1 MVDPARQGLCGVRC
15 LDVAVDART
24 LLLPRNLCRVDG
36 SGLAVT
42 SFSHSRPSLLQL
54 GFRFRRLALFRPG
67 LGLALG
73 WAYPSKE
80 LVKLC
85 PPLPPDADVQRREK
99 LCKHDS
105 PVGTQR
111 EDAVVQ

>member
-1 MVDPARQGLCGVRC
+1 MLVQLPARQGLCGFRC
-15 LDVAVDART
+15 LPGGKARH
-24 LLLPRNLCRVDG
+24 RRQ
-36 SGLAVT
+36 
-42 SFSHSRPSLLQL
+42 SLLHL

>member
-1 MVDPARQGLCGVRC
+1 MYCSEQLNHR
-15 LDVAVDART
+15 
-24 LLLPRNLCRVDG
+24 DG
-36 SGLAVT
+36 SGGLVGPGSYLPFVIVRLPCCRGSLDLDGKAR
-42 SFSHSRPSLLQL
+42 HRRQSLLHL

-85 PPLPPDADVQRREK
+85 PPPDADVQRREK